1 MTPNKKAVITRVKI
15 EALGSPLKAYLY
27 QIEPT
32 SQSNATSWKLFWTKT
47 SGRCFKPCLSYLF
60 YFCNKTLTKTT
71 NKSKYLF
78 GAYSSRG

>member
-32 SQSNATSWKLFWTKT
+32 SQSNATSWKLFWTK
-47 SGRCFKPCLSYLF
+47 
-60 YFCNKTLTKTT
+60 
-71 NKSKYLF
+71 
-78 GAYSSRG
+78 A